1 LDQGHTLFMELQL
14 LPFFQFRLLHQLV
27 LDISLQLQL
36 LQLIM
41 DQQESMQDVIAVD
54 VVLEEDSTEDAAD
67 QPEDV
72 ADLLYAELDY

>member
-1 LDQGHTLFMELQL
+1 
-14 LPFFQFRLLHQLV
+14 
-27 LDISLQLQL
+27 
-36 LQLIM
+36 M